1 MFIFDKKSIRESKWE
16 QKIIV
21 HEIVVNLRIPPYTKR
36 WFKEDD
42 KISIDICLLFVL
54 FPRKSKLRRTHF
66 YGVANFNVDFIILV
80 KYIQSSSSNFGDV

>member
-1 MFIFDKKSIRESKWE
+1 MGTKR
-16 QKIIV
+16 IIV

-42 KISIDICLLFVL
+42 KISIDTCLLFVL

-66 YGVANFNVDFIILV
+66 YGVAKVNVDFIVLV
-80 KYIQSSSSNFGDV
+80 KVSASFTKVSYHTTVEMQLF

>member
-1 MFIFDKKSIRESKWE
+1 MGTKR
-16 QKIIV
+16 IIV

-66 YGVANFNVDFIILV
+66 YGVPNFNVDFIILV
-80 KYIQSSSSNFGDV
+80 KVLRKFFAIQL